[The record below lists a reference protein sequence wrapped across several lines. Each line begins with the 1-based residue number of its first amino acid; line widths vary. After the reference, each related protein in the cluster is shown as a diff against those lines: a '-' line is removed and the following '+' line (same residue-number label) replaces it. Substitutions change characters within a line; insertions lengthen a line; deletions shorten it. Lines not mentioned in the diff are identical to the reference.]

1 MLVGSFSP
9 ALLRCC
15 CRSRLGFAWFGA
27 VSDIVTFGESDDPGD
42 QQMERVSSFTSLGF
56 QSCLEYVLRLCTHV

>member
-1 MLVGSFSP
+1 M
-9 ALLRCC
+9 
-15 CRSRLGFAWFGA
+15 
-27 VSDIVTFGESDDPGD
+27 TFGESDDPGD